1 MTRIA
6 PEEIAHNLHYSRTGQ
21 GPDVLLVH
29 GWASSSQMW
38 NGTTAALTEYAR
50 FWAVDLAGFGDS
62 PGWDGGELNVEQH
75 ARMLLA
81 FCDHHNL
88 RPHMIAG
95 HSMGGMIALKM
106 ALLYP
111 EIADKLVLVCPVVT
125 GRFHPISLR
134 RLLTSRWG
142 HYAVTRSQGL
152 WKLIQQ
158 PALIRLITRP
168 WQVNE
173 RVARQ
178 IEEDFQRT
186 RWWAGV
192 NSLESMATENLAP
205 YLRQIRQPT
214 LVIVGRNDRTV
225 PPSEGRLAAQRIPN
239 ARLEDIPR
247 CRHQVPDENPE
258 RFRALLRG
266 FLHTGGGGIPA
277 AVIQTHSQAKL

>member
-1 MTRIA
+1 MTKIGA
-6 PEEIAHNLHYSRTGQ
+6 EEIAHNLNYTCTGQ
-21 GPDVLLVH
+21 GQDVLLVH

-38 NGTTAALTEYAR
+38 NDTTAALADQAR

-62 PGWDGGELNVEQH
+62 PGWDGGALSVEQH

-81 FCDHHNL
+81 FCHHHDL
-88 RPHMIAG
+88 RPHMIVG
-95 HSMGGMIALKM
+95 HSMGGMITLKM

-111 EIADKLVLVCPVVT
+111 QIADKLVLVCPVVT
-125 GRFHPISLR
+125 GRFRPISLR

-142 HYAVTRSQGL
+142 HYVVVRSQGL

-173 RVARQ
+173 RVAHQ
-178 IEEDFQRT
+178 IEEDFRRT
-186 RWWAGV
+186 RWQAGV

-205 YLRQIRQPT
+205 DLRRIQQPT
-214 LVIVGRNDRTV
+214 LVIVGRKDLTV

-239 ARLEDIPR
+239 ARLEDFPR

-258 RFRALLRG
+258 RFRAVLRD
-266 FLHTGGGGIPA
+266 FIHANGGGKSAQPGEI
-277 AVIQTHSQAKL
+277 VIQ